1 MRRNGTTR
9 HPIATALA
17 SADDPLAPW
26 HIAAADSYALI
37 DDVLAQP
44 DHLVDAMRRLE
55 RFDMPEADLPDGLV
69 VCGMGGSAIGADLAT
84 AAIGARARRPLR
96 TVRDYSPDPWL
107 APDTLVLCASYSG
120 NTEETLACYA
130 AAGAAG
136 AQRVALTT
144 GGTLGEL
151 ARADGVPVIGVP
163 AGLQPRAAV
172 AYMTTA
178 VLECAHRCGAA
189 PDMSDEVHH
198 AAALLAHL
206 GDEWGPDAAA
216 GSLAKSLAGV
226 LHGTI
231 PVIYG
236 AELTAPVARRWKAQ
250 INENAKVAAF
260 NAELP
265 ESDHNEICAWER
277 CRGQGPFAA
286 VFLDDAGM
294 APRNARRLELTS
306 RLVAPSGAP
315 VETVQTRGRMPL
327 ERLMSLVFLGD
338 LVSVYLAVL
347 DGIDPTPVEQIER
360 FKRALA

>member
-1 MRRNGTTR
+1 MRRNGSTR
-9 HPIATALA
+9 HPAATALA
-17 SADDPLAPW
+17 PPEDLLAPW
-26 HIAAADSYALI
+26 RIAAADSHALI

-44 DHLVDAMRRLE
+44 DHLIDALRGVAH
-55 RFDMPEADLPDGLV
+55 FDMPESDLPDGLV
-69 VCGMGGSAIGADLAT
+69 VCGMGGSAIGADLAA

-96 TVRDYSPDPWL
+96 TVRDYAPDPWL

-136 AQRVALTT
+136 AERVALTT

-151 ARADGVPVIGVP
+151 ARADGVPVMSLP
-163 AGLQPRAAV
+163 SGLQPRAAV

-189 PDMSDEVHH
+189 PDMSEEIRQS
-198 AAALLAHL
+198 AALLAHL
-206 GDEWGPDAAA
+206 GDEWGPDAPAD
-216 GSLAKSLAGV
+216 SLAKRLAGV

-250 INENAKVAAF
+250 INENAKLAAF
-260 NAELP
+260 HAELP
-265 ESDHNEICAWER
+265 EADHNEICAWER
-277 CRGQGPFAA
+277 CRADGPFSA
-286 VFLDDAGM
+286 VFLGDAGM

-315 VETVQTRGRMPL
+315 VETVHTCGALPL
-327 ERLMSLVFLGD
+327 ERLMSMVFLGD
-338 LVSVYLAVL
+338 LVSIYLAAL

-360 FKRALA
+360 FKRALG

>member
-1 MRRNGTTR
+1 MRRNGSNR
-9 HPIATALA
+9 HPAAATLA
-17 SADDPLAPW
+17 PPEDPLAPW
-26 HIAAADSYALI
+26 QIAAADSHALI

-44 DHLVDAMRRLE
+44 DHLIDALRALE
-55 RFDMPEADLPDGLV
+55 RFDMPHADLPDGLL

-84 AAIGARARRPLR
+84 AAIGERARRPLR
-96 TVRDYSPDPWL
+96 TVRDYAPEPWL

-144 GGTLGEL
+144 GGTLRDL
-151 ARADGVPVIGVP
+151 ARADGVPVIEVP
-163 AGLQPRAAV
+163 SGLQPRAAV

-178 VLECAHRCGAA
+178 VLEAAHRCGAA
-189 PDMSDEVHH
+189 PDTADEVRA

-206 GDEWGPDAAA
+206 GAEWGPDAP
-216 GSLAKSLAGV
+216 GRSLAKRLACA
-226 LHGTI
+226 LRGTV
-231 PVIYG
+231 PVVYG

-250 INENAKVAAF
+250 INENAKLAAF
-260 NAELP
+260 HAELP
-265 ESDHNEICAWER
+265 EADHNEICAWER
-277 CRGQGPFAA
+277 CGSQGPFSA
-286 VFLDDAGM
+286 VFLGDAGM
-294 APRNARRLELTS
+294 APRNARRMELTAA
-306 RLVAPSGAP
+306 LVEPSGAT
-315 VETVQTRGRMPL
+315 VECVRSRGALPL

-338 LVSVYLAVL
+338 LVSVYLAAL